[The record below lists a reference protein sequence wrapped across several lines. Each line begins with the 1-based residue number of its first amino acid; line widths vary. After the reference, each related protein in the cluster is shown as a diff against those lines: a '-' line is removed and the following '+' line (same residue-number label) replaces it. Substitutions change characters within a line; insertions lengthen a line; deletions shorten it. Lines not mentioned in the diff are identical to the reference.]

1 MQGESGELVKETLVP
16 TQIAFLGTGL
26 MGRPMAENLIARGH
40 DLTVW
45 NRTGSK
51 TNTLAALGAKVA
63 ETPGDAV
70 AEADMVCMILENG
83 PVVERVLFERRA
95 AQRIRPG
102 SLVIDLSS
110 IPPET
115 AKEHAARLARQGVD
129 HLDAPVSGGPYG
141 AEAGTLAIMVGG
153 DTEVFERAREVL
165 AAFGSATHV
174 GPGGCEQIAKL
185 GSQMIVAAAIAAV
198 SEALLLAKAA
208 GADPERVRQALSGGF
223 ADSKILQIHAKRMI
237 DRDFLPGGH
246 VRTHRKD
253 LDSVI
258 QAAQEANLELPMLQ
272 LAHGIFGELCDSGL
286 GDCDHAAFI
295 LGLESKNRPHRLSKK
310 EDRLPK

>member
-1 MQGESGELVKETLVP
+1 MQGESGELAKETLVP

-102 SLVIDLSS
+102 SLVIDPSS

-129 HLDAPVSGGPYG
+129 HLDAPVSGGPHG

-153 DTEVFERAREVL
+153 DTEFFDRAREVL
-165 AAFGSATHV
+165 AAFGSATTSDRA
-174 GPGGCEQIAKL
+174 GANRLPN
-185 GSQMIVAAAIAAV
+185 
-198 SEALLLAKAA
+198 SEA
-208 GADPERVRQALSGGF
+208 R
-223 ADSKILQIHAKRMI
+223 
-237 DRDFLPGGH
+237 
-246 VRTHRKD
+246 
-253 LDSVI
+253 
-258 QAAQEANLELPMLQ
+258 
-272 LAHGIFGELCDSGL
+272 
-286 GDCDHAAFI
+286 
-295 LGLESKNRPHRLSKK
+295 
-310 EDRLPK
+310 